1 MNVSN
6 IFFCAFA
13 LAVLQPACAI
23 KQRSAS
29 VGDLRHGQNLDPHG
43 KRSKSEVASAGHE
56 LPMLRP
62 DVASLLAQC
71 RDQAPAHVVGF
82 AAQYVLENKQ
92 WVPQVR
98 EFNHAKIFRI
108 EFNK

>member
-29 VGDLRHGQNLDPHG
+29 VGDPRLHAGPTILDPHG

-56 LPMLRP
+56 LP
-62 DVASLLAQC
+62 SLLAQC

-98 EFNHAKIFRI
+98 ELNHAKIFRI